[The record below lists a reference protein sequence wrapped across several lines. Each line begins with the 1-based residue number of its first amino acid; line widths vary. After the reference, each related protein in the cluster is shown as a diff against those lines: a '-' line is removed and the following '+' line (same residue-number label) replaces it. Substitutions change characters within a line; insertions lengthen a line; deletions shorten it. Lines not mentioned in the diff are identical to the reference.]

1 MIFFSEPSITKTEFS
16 NVKRVLK
23 SGVFTDGQF
32 QKKTEGLR
40 KKKINSNFIAL
51 TQSCTDSLELAG
63 FLIDLKPGAEVIMPS
78 CTFTSTAN
86 AVVLKGAKPVFVDIN
101 SDNLNIDSNELEREN
116 SLLKR
121 EIEKLKRDNSTNID
135 FDYHVT
141 VENTI
146 ILNTQRIKN
155 IIKSKSGYSQDDKVD
170 FVLKRYKLKNGDSVD
185 HKLLSKIIQEI
196 L

>member
-1 MIFFSEPSITKTEFS
+1 MEDRLSWKDLI
-16 NVKRVLK
+16 
-23 SGVFTDGQF
+23 
-32 QKKTEGLR
+32 QKKDNPLNNNLLPNVAINNKQSFDEGNSTINRLNEEILKLKR
-40 KKKINSNFIAL
+40 K
-51 TQSCTDSLELAG
+51 TQ
-63 FLIDLKPGAEVIMPS
+63 
-78 CTFTSTAN
+78 
-86 AVVLKGAKPVFVDIN
+86 FVDEKDRQIEKLETQVTELKREVESKKSELKELKN
-101 SDNLNIDSNELEREN
+101 QIETLGDLNLNIDSNELEREN